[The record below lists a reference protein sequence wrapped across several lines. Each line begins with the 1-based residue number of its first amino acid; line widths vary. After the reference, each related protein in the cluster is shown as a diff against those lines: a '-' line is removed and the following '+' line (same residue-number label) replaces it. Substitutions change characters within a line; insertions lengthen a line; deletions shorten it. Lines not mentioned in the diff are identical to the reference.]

1 MYLKRGLVNERCN
14 MQKLVLPAI
23 AAMFAFASVGTA
35 GEELLLTC
43 VWDRGGQFDL
53 RIGNGVIK
61 NGHKVSDAVSISDY
75 SITWHEASPIATD
88 YVYNVD
94 RGNGVFIASTFSKL
108 FDRKVES
115 KGLCVKAGST
125 LKLGF

>member
-1 MYLKRGLVNERCN
+1 

-23 AAMFAFASVGTA
+23 AAIFAFASVGAA

-61 NGHKVSDAVSISDY
+61 NGHKISDAVSIGDH
-75 SITWHEASPIATD
+75 SITWHEVSPTATD
-88 YVYNVD
+88 YEYNVD
-94 RGNGVFIASTFSKL
+94 RGTGVFVASTFSKM
-108 FDRKVES
+108 FDRKVENR
-115 KGLCVKAGST
+115 GLCVKAGST
-125 LKLGF
+125 PKLGF